1 MGWFGV
7 IRGHSR
13 SSAMSSFDRVHAT
26 SINFNRNYVSIL
38 YCFQDIASYLSQ
50 VADIHFP
57 QLHLAPHLGVTPFK
71 FHQDVWY
78 QKTTGPNMTLEV
90 QAT

>member
-50 VADIHFP
+50 VADIHFL
-57 QLHLAPHLGVTPFK
+57 QLHLAP
-71 FHQDVWY
+71 QDVWY
-78 QKTTGPNMTLEV
+78 QKTRGPNMTLEV